1 MIPCLLLL
9 ESGEVNTFSC
19 FRCLLLKTKPS
30 LTLAQQM
37 VTEPSCPALTVR
49 GLRMDVDFPTRF
61 IPAWGHET
69 VWKNPAGLRC
79 RLCSHNQRPRGTGGL
94 DGPGFVRGERNLLP
108 DATPDFTAWQPLFC
122 VPLKWFHDGLQQVCE
137 KQAVLSQAALRYP
150 GLVEPLGPGAS
161 GMLRDALA
169 KQTPALHPK
178 TAVLGLWGDGFCF
191 ITPLQSWH
199 RYLG

>member
-1 MIPCLLLL
+1 MLTSQLALSPP
-9 ESGEVNTFSC
+9 GA
-19 FRCLLLKTKPS
+19 TKPCGKTQLGCDAAS
-30 LTLAQQM
+30 APT
-37 VTEPSCPALTVR
+37 TSGR
-49 GLRMDVDFPTRF
+49 G
-61 IPAWGHET
+61 
-69 VWKNPAGLRC
+69 
-79 RLCSHNQRPRGTGGL
+79 GTGGL

-161 GMLRDALA
+161 GMLRGALA

-178 TAVLGLWGDGFCF
+178 TAVLGLGGDGFCF